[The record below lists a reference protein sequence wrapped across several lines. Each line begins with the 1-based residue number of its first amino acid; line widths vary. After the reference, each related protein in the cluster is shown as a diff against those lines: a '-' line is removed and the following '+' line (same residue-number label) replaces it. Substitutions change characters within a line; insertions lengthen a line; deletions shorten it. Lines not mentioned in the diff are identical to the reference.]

1 MSAPNDTVAGA
12 LRDGFISRQLSPSL
26 YFNPTG
32 KPVAVK
38 VARPVWS
45 GGQVARPY
53 LSLLFLNWRHIFALT
68 VSRYARYTRLSF
80 DGCRDDRLRLCR
92 TGCMPGGVLT

>member
-45 GGQVARPY
+45 GGKVARPY
-53 LSLLFLNWRHIFALT
+53 LSLLASQYSLMHSDYDFCSN
-68 VSRYARYTRLSF
+68 LST
-80 DGCRDDRLRLCR
+80 DSATTSGKLACS
-92 TGCMPGGVLT
+92 

>member
-32 KPVAVK
+32 KPVAMK

-45 GGQVARPY
+45 GGKVARPY
-53 LSLLFLNWRHIFALT
+53 LSLLATGHKIKIGKKA
-68 VSRYARYTRLSF
+68 
-80 DGCRDDRLRLCR
+80 GQDRLAE
-92 TGCMPGGVLT
+92 

>member
-45 GGQVARPY
+45 GGKVARPY
-53 LSLLFLNWRHIFALT
+53 LSLSSKSRLFTALDEVFQPHKIFQWKSGAIQ
-68 VSRYARYTRLSF
+68 Y
-80 DGCRDDRLRLCR
+80 LRPKFCDV
-92 TGCMPGGVLT
+92 GVRG